1 MRKEYENLPDY
12 SPDAST
18 LFVLGAMDPEMQEI
32 VRILQE
38 QGSIYV
44 FAQKDGEPVRP
55 NNAYQADEFKA
66 PLGTERVVFV
76 ECQAPFETSD
86 PEVVEVVVID
96 HHRPGDPGYDEPDV
110 FWASSLGQL
119 YRFLEL
125 PDPEIGSESYLIG
138 VCDHNLKYAYRRWPA
153 DTLRLR
159 AKQKASFLCCSEEG
173 VLNDFRRAINAL
185 RRIAS
190 SYPPATDVSGS
201 GKSPIDLRE
210 GRDINFANEAS
221 AYLGVPIVYGP
232 SELPDGRKKYGL
244 LGASPSQVQ
253 AWLDGEGFAGKLQDR
268 YGVPSR
274 GIAGGYIIR

>member
-12 SPDAST
+12 SPDVST
-18 LFVLGAMDPEMQEI
+18 LFILGAMDPEMQEI

-38 QGSIYV
+38 LGSIYI
-44 FAQKDGEPVRP
+44 FATKDGEAVRP

-86 PEVVEVVVID
+86 PEVVEIVVID

-110 FWASSLGQL
+110 FRASSIGQL

-125 PDPEIGSESYLIG
+125 PEPEMGSETYLVG
-138 VCDHNLKYAYRRWPA
+138 VCDHNLTYAYRRWSDA
-153 DTLRLR
+153 TLQLR
-159 AKQKASFLCCSEEG
+159 AAQKAAFLGCTEEG
-173 VLNDFRRAINAL
+173 ILKDFHNAIDALKNAMES
-185 RRIAS
+185 R
-190 SYPPATDVSGS
+190 PPATDVSGS

-210 GRDINFANEAS
+210 GRDIDFANEAS

-232 SELPDGRKKYGL
+232 SELPDGRQKFGI
-244 LGASPSQVQ
+244 LGATPSQVQ
-253 AWLDGEGFAGKLQDR
+253 AWLDGEGFAGKLVDR

-274 GIAGGYIIR
+274 GIAGGYIVD